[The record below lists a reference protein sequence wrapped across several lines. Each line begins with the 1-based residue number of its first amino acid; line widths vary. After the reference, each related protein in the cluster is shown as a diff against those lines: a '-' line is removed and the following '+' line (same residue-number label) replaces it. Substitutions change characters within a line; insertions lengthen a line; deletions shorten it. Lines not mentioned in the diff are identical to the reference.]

1 MAAFTFALVQGLS
14 VRPSRLIYVENDPAL
29 RGVMTRL
36 LSAHTDIELLLS
48 AASPGEV
55 LASPEITR
63 ADVALL
69 DLALGSNVMNGI
81 DLGLALREQNS
92 NIGIVIFSQY
102 DVSMLGRRVPEDQ
115 RIGWAF
121 LPKSGEMSTDE
132 LVAIL
137 RNTAQGMVRGGFD
150 SPNSKP
156 SVLDQMTARCRAVI
170 ALAATG
176 LSAPQIAQ
184 RLGMSADSVRQDL
197 SRSYRILVPDAHS
210 GDDIRTRAILAY
222 LSLMREEEWD
232 K

>member
-1 MAAFTFALVQGLS
+1 M
-14 VRPSRLIYVENDPAL
+14 RPSRLIYVENDPAL

-36 LSAHTDIELLLS
+36 LSAHPDIELLISVESPDEALS
-48 AASPGEV
+48 
-55 LASPEITR
+55 SPEVAR

-69 DLALGSNVMNGI
+69 DLALGPNVMNGI

-102 DVSMLGRRVPEDQ
+102 DVSMLGRRVPEEQ

-121 LPKSGEMSTDE
+121 LPKSGDMSTDE

-137 RNTAQGMVRGGFD
+137 RNTAQGMVTGEFSTSGTG
-150 SPNSKP
+150 P
-156 SVLDQMTARCRAVI
+156 SVLDQMSARCRAVI

>member
-1 MAAFTFALVQGLS
+1 M
-14 VRPSRLIYVENDPAL
+14 RPSRLIYVENDPAL

-36 LSAHTDIELLLS
+36 LSAHPDIELRIS
-48 AASPGEV
+48 VESPDEA
-55 LASPEITR
+55 LASSEVAR

-92 NIGIVIFSQY
+92 DIGIVIFSQY
-102 DVSMLGRRVPEDQ
+102 DVSMLGRRVPEEQ

-121 LPKSGEMSTDE
+121 LPKSGDMSTDE
-132 LVAIL
+132 LVGIL
-137 RNTAQGMVRGGFD
+137 RNTAQGMVRGDFD
-150 SPNSKP
+150 ISGASP
-156 SVLDQMTARCRAVI
+156 SVLDQMTGRCRAVI

-222 LSLMREEEWD
+222 LSLMREDEWD

>member
-1 MAAFTFALVQGLS
+1 M
-14 VRPSRLIYVENDPAL
+14 RPSRLIYVENDPAL

-36 LSAHTDIELLLS
+36 LSARQDIELLLS
-48 AASPGEV
+48 VESPDEA
-55 LASPEITR
+55 LSSPDVAR

-69 DLALGSNVMNGI
+69 DLALGPSVMNGI

-102 DVSMLGRRVPEDQ
+102 DVSMLGRRVPEEQ

-121 LPKSGEMSTDE
+121 LPKSGDMSTDE
-132 LVAIL
+132 LVTIL
-137 RNTAQGMVRGGFD
+137 RNTAQGMVRGEFD
-150 SPNSKP
+150 ATTSRS
-156 SVLDQMTARCRAVI
+156 SILDQMTSRCRAVI

-197 SRSYRILVPDAHS
+197 SRSYRILVPDARS

-232 K
+232 R

>member
-1 MAAFTFALVQGLS
+1 M
-14 VRPSRLIYVENDPAL
+14 RPSRLIYLENDPAL

-36 LSAHTDIELLLS
+36 LSAHSDIELLLS
-48 AASPGEV
+48 VETPDEALS
-55 LASPEITR
+55 SPEVAR

-69 DLALGSNVMNGI
+69 DLALGPNVMNGI
-81 DLGLALREQNS
+81 DVGLAMRERNS

-102 DVSMLGRRVPEDQ
+102 DVSMLGRRVPEEH

-121 LPKSGEMSTDE
+121 LPKSGDMTTDE
-132 LVAIL
+132 LVEIL
-137 RNTAQGMVRGGFD
+137 RNTARGMVSGDFD
-150 SPNSKP
+150 STIIRP
-156 SVLDQMTARCRAVI
+156 SVLDQLTARCRAVI

-197 SRSYRILVPDAHS
+197 SRTYRILVPNAQS

-222 LSLMREEEWD
+222 LELMREEDWD

>member
-1 MAAFTFALVQGLS
+1 
-14 VRPSRLIYVENDPAL
+14 
-29 RGVMTRL
+29 MTRL
-36 LSAHTDIELLLS
+36 LSGHTDIELLLS
-48 AASPGEV
+48 AETPDEV
-55 LASPEITR
+55 LSSPEVAR

-69 DLALGSNVMNGI
+69 DLALGPNVMNGI
-81 DLGLALREQNS
+81 DVGLALRERNS

-102 DVSMLGRRVPEDQ
+102 DVSMLGRRVPEEH

-137 RNTAQGMVRGGFD
+137 RNTAQGMVRGEFE
-150 SPNSKP
+150 SSSNKA
-156 SVLDQMTARCRAVI
+156 SVLDDMTSRCRAVI

-176 LSAPQIAQ
+176 LSAPPIAQ

-197 SRSYRILVPDAHS
+197 SRSYRILVPDAQS
-210 GDDIRTRAILAY
+210 GDDIRTRAILNY
-222 LSLMREEEWD
+222 LALMREEEWD

>member
-1 MAAFTFALVQGLS
+1 M
-14 VRPSRLIYVENDPAL
+14 RPSRLIYLENDPAL

-36 LSAHTDIELLLS
+36 LSGHTDIELLLS
-48 AASPGEV
+48 AETPDEV
-55 LASPEITR
+55 LSSPEVAR

-69 DLALGSNVMNGI
+69 DLALGPNVMNGI
-81 DLGLALREQNS
+81 DVGLALRERNS

-102 DVSMLGRRVPEDQ
+102 DVSMLGRRVPEEH

-137 RNTAQGMVRGGFD
+137 RNTAQGMVRGEFE
-150 SPNSKP
+150 SSSNKA
-156 SVLDQMTARCRAVI
+156 SVLDDMTSRCRAVI

-176 LSAPQIAQ
+176 LSAPPIAQ

-197 SRSYRILVPDAHS
+197 SRSYRILVPDAQS
-210 GDDIRTRAILAY
+210 GDDIRTRAILNY
-222 LSLMREEEWD
+222 LALMREEEWD

>member
-1 MAAFTFALVQGLS
+1 MRA
-14 VRPSRLIYVENDPAL
+14 SRLIYVENDPAL

-36 LSAHTDIELLLS
+36 LSAHPDIELLIS
-48 AASPGEV
+48 VESPDEA
-55 LASPEITR
+55 LASSEVAR

-81 DLGLALREQNS
+81 DLGLALREQNT

-102 DVSMLGRRVPEDQ
+102 DVSMLGRRVPEEQ

-121 LPKSGEMSTDE
+121 LPKSGDMSTDE

-137 RNTAQGMVRGGFD
+137 RNTAQGMVQGEFNAVQSG
-150 SPNSKP
+150 S
-156 SVLDQMTARCRAVI
+156 SVLDQMTSRCRAVI

-197 SRSYRILVPDAHS
+197 SRSYRILVPDAQS

-232 K
+232 R

>member
-1 MAAFTFALVQGLS
+1 M
-14 VRPSRLIYVENDPAL
+14 RPSRLIYVENDPAL

-36 LSAHTDIELLLS
+36 LSAHPDIELLISVESPDEALS
-48 AASPGEV
+48 
-55 LASPEITR
+55 SPEVAR

-69 DLALGSNVMNGI
+69 DLALGPNVMNGI

-102 DVSMLGRRVPEDQ
+102 DVSMLGRRVPEEQ

-121 LPKSGEMSTDE
+121 LPKSGDMSTDE

-137 RNTAQGMVRGGFD
+137 RNTAQGMVTGEFSTSGTG
-150 SPNSKP
+150 P
-156 SVLDQMTARCRAVI
+156 SVLDQMSARCRAVI

-222 LSLMREEEWD
+222 LSLMRVEEWD

>member
-1 MAAFTFALVQGLS
+1 M
-14 VRPSRLIYVENDPAL
+14 RPSRLIYLENDPAL

-36 LSAHTDIELLLS
+36 LSAHPDIELLLS
-48 AASPGEV
+48 AETPDEV
-55 LASPEITR
+55 LSSPEVSR

-69 DLALGSNVMNGI
+69 DLALGPNVMNGI
-81 DLGLALREQNS
+81 DVGLALRERNS
-92 NIGIVIFSQY
+92 NIGVVIFSQY
-102 DVSMLGRRVPEDQ
+102 DVSMLGRRVPEEH

-121 LPKSGEMSTDE
+121 LPKSGDMSTDD
-132 LVAIL
+132 LVATL
-137 RNTAQGMVRGGFD
+137 RNTARGMVSGDFD
-150 SPNSKP
+150 STSIRP
-156 SVLDQMTARCRAVI
+156 SALDQLNARCRAVI

-197 SRSYRILVPDAHS
+197 SRTYRILVPNAQS

-222 LSLMREEEWD
+222 LELMREEDWD